1 MKKTKNKLIVL
12 SLVIVLIA
20 VNFLPI
26 GVNLSLAAEEG
37 TKEETKVELEQA
49 VEKYFSVGKTGA
61 ILQQVIKTKL
71 NKDEFVKEN
80 ESLEVL
86 APEIQ
91 GVKPE
96 EVNILL
102 NGKVLDKNIY
112 SYDSNTGKVLVN
124 LNKDIGLENFGNKEE
139 TYKLIYKYNEIEVK
153 EEKITLNS
161 KISLKLENEEEIS
174 NENKIDVDISNISNN
189 VSIDGVITKE
199 IYKGYMYE
207 GALNETTYNEAYKVE
222 VSDLSNVEKIDITN
236 EKEVFTR
243 YDAIG
248 EEQVKREYGVNN
260 SNYYKKIWL
269 SKDEMLKLLG
279 EDGKIILKDE
289 NDVVLTEL
297 TKDSQVDENGNIII
311 EFPNDART
319 KLKIETTR
327 PLSLGTLGINV
338 EKALKG
344 NTGYSKQDLQ
354 SFSYLEETIKAN
366 ENTKL
371 MQMALLDTNLETK
384 LEIAKETLSTME
396 ENKDVEIKAT
406 LVNNKNSN
414 ELFTNPSVRII
425 LPVQVQNVTITEVNL
440 LYEDELTIL
449 NYSAN
454 GREILVNL
462 EGTQTK
468 YNKQAIEG
476 ATIVLKA
483 NITLDK
489 TATNSNEQV
498 IITTSSNEK
507 TVETSRN
514 IAVFSPKEVITVNNI
529 EELGVATTGDE
540 EETAVD
546 VRGKAKDIT
555 INSEI
560 INNNSGKITNVK
572 VLGNMPVDKQVKEEE
587 RTIENNLGV
596 NILEGVTTSNTEAK
610 IYYTKNTSATDD
622 VENST
627 NGWQESPDSLNEM
640 TKYLVVVPEM
650 EKAESLNISYKANIP
665 ENTEYN
671 KQAYEDYGVTY
682 TSETTGVENNAEAT
696 DVQLNTGRGPV
707 LEATVT
713 ATVGTDTLKD
723 GDIVKV
729 GEVIKYKIDV
739 TNTGTE
745 DASNVTVNA
754 SIPEGTVFVQPRDN
768 FEYDYV
774 VTGNEVPG
782 EENPIQPNKKYVPDY
797 YEEVEKASQDFTIEK
812 LAMGETKTLEYEVRV
827 KTDTVEGTSILQT
840 SKINYNEASTNEAA
854 PTLGIEKANLRISIK
869 RSSDGRN
876 MLQPGLGVR
885 YNIVVEN
892 ISDEVQENII
902 IIPNMDKLA
911 QITTGLIIEER
922 TETITRVD
930 EITEEINIGTINPG
944 EVKVLQLGGIIG
956 DLEEREVTISNST
969 TVKDSYNNIYRSNIF
984 TDPVYGNILD
994 LTFKSNKENAYIKTD
1009 DVITF
1014 EANAVNNGISDIIL
1028 AETLINIPT
1037 ELTIT
1042 KVELNGEEQE
1052 INGNYITAS
1061 SPLNAGES
1069 LNIKIETIVN
1079 DMTAIGD
1086 DKEIIATAILQANG
1100 TVYEELEISNI
1111 IEKQGEGTDVDPD
1124 DPNNPD
1130 NPNNPND
1137 PNNPG
1142 GSDET
1147 GYRISGKAWIDA
1159 NKDGELQDD
1168 EQGMAGVRVT
1178 LLDVNTNELV
1188 TNSNGNIKVETTDSE
1203 GGYTLTG
1210 LQEGTYI
1217 VLFEYDTNAYSLTTY
1232 KKAGVADGRN
1242 SDVVSKSIDI
1252 GSGEKIYGV
1261 TDNIEITDGSI
1272 ANIDIGLM
1280 EAATFDLKL
1289 DKYITRVVEQNS
1301 KGTNVYTYDNED
1313 LARVDIDWKTINGA
1327 TLVVEY
1333 TIRISNVGEL
1343 QGYVRNIAD
1352 YIPEGFEFNAELNKD
1367 WYEQSGVL
1375 YNQSLTNS
1383 SIAPGDYTEVT
1394 LTLTKPLSENTVG
1407 TIYSNSAEI
1416 LETYNERETDD
1427 ATPNN
1432 NKDNADLILSI
1443 STGRAVTYIGLT
1455 IAIVAI
1461 LAVGIILIKKK
1472 VLDKN

>member
-1 MKKTKNKLIVL
+1 MRKTTNKLIVL
-12 SLVIVLIA
+12 SLVVVLIA
-20 VNFLPI
+20 INFLPI
-26 GVNLSLAAEEG
+26 GVNLSLAAEEQ
-37 TKEETKVELEQA
+37 EEQTKVELEQN
-49 VEKYFSVGKTGA
+49 VEKYFSNEENKA
-61 ILQQVIKTKL
+61 ILQQAVKVKL
-71 NKDEFVKEN
+71 DKDEFVKEN
-80 ESLEVL
+80 ESLEIL

-102 NGKVLDKNIY
+102 NGELLDKSIY
-112 SYDSNTGKVLVN
+112 SYNSENGIVSIN
-124 LNKDIGLENFGNKEE
+124 INKDSDLENFGNREE
-139 TYKLIYKYNEIEVK
+139 VYKLIYKYSEVEVN
-153 EEKITLNS
+153 EEKISLNS
-161 KISLKLENEEEIS
+161 KISLKLENEEEIT
-174 NENKIDVDISNISNN
+174 NENKIDVDILNTGNN

-199 IYKGYMYE
+199 IHKGYMYE
-207 GALNETTYNEAYKVE
+207 GTSNTTTYNEAYKVE
-222 VSDLSNVEKIDITN
+222 ISDLTNLEKIEVTN
-236 EKEVFTR
+236 EKEAFTR
-243 YDAIG
+243 YDTVN
-248 EEQVKREYGVNN
+248 EETVRREYVVNN
-260 SNYYKKIWL
+260 SNYYKKIWF
-269 SKDEMLKLLG
+269 SKDEMLKILG
-279 EDGKIILKDE
+279 EDGKITLKDE
-289 NDVVLTEL
+289 NDAVLTEL
-297 TKDSQVDENGNIII
+297 SKDSNADENGNIII
-311 EFPNDART
+311 EFPNDIRT
-319 KLKIETTR
+319 KLKIETSK
-327 PLSLGTLGINV
+327 PVSLGTLGISV

-344 NTGYSKQDLQ
+344 NTGYTKDELQ
-354 SFSYLEETIKAN
+354 TLSYLEETIKAN
-366 ENTKL
+366 DSTKDL
-371 MQMALLDTNLETK
+371 QMALLDTKLETK
-384 LEIAKETLSTME
+384 LEIGKETLSTME
-396 ENKDVEIKAT
+396 ENTGVEIKAT
-406 LVNNKNSN
+406 LISNKNSN
-414 ELFTNPSVRII
+414 KLFSNPSIKI
-425 LPVQVQNVTITEVNL
+425 TLPEQVQNITITEANL

-449 NYSAN
+449 NYSSN
-454 GREILVNL
+454 GREIIVNL
-462 EGTQTK
+462 QGEQTK
-468 YNKQAIEG
+468 YKQEAIEG
-476 ATIVLKA
+476 ATVVLKA
-483 NITLDK
+483 NISLDK
-489 TATNSNEQV
+489 TATNSNEKA
-498 IITTSSNEK
+498 IMETSSNGEIVNA
-507 TVETSRN
+507 TRDIT
-514 IAVFSPKEVITVNNI
+514 VFSPKEVITVNNI
-529 EELGVATTGDE
+529 EELGVQTTGDE
-540 EETAVD
+540 GTVAVD
-546 VRGKAKDIT
+546 VRGEAKDIT
-555 INSEI
+555 IKGEV
-560 INNNSGKITNVK
+560 INNNTGKITDVK
-572 VLGNMPVDKQVKEEE
+572 ILGNMPTDKEVTQAE
-587 RTIENNLGV
+587 RTITNNLGV
-596 NILEGVTTSNTEAK
+596 NITEGITTSNENAK
-610 IYYTKNTSATDD
+610 VYYTSNSSATNDL
-622 VENST
+622 ENSS
-627 NGWQESPDSLNEM
+627 NGWQENPSNLNEM

-650 EKAESLNISYKANIP
+650 EKAERLNISYKASIP

-707 LEATVT
+707 LEANIT
-713 ATVGTDTLKD
+713 ATVGTDTLED
-723 GDIVKV
+723 GDTVKV
-729 GEVIKYKIDV
+729 GEVIRYKIDV

-745 DASNVTVNA
+745 EASNVKVTAN
-754 SIPEGTVFVQPRDN
+754 IPEGAISVVPRDN
-768 FEYDYV
+768 FEYDTVAGGGIDRTYYK
-774 VTGNEVPG
+774 
-782 EENPIQPNKKYVPDY
+782 EENISNK
-797 YEEVEKASQDFTIEK
+797 E
-812 LAMGETKTLEYEVRV
+812 LAIDNIAIGKTETLEYEIRV
-827 KTDTVEGTSILQT
+827 KNDVTIGSSIETTATIEYGENVSNTVAFSNIVADG
-840 SKINYNEASTNEAA
+840 
-854 PTLGIEKANLRISIK
+854 NLRVSIK

-876 MLQPGLGVR
+876 KLQPGLGVR
-885 YNIVVEN
+885 YNIIIEN
-892 ISDEVQENII
+892 ISDSVQENVKVNLNTSDLLNI
-902 IIPNMDKLA
+902 A
-911 QITTGLIIEER
+911 
-922 TETITRVD
+922 TIQEFLGED
-930 EITEEINIGTINPG
+930 EIKELELSKELNIEKIDVG
-944 EVKVLQLGGIIG
+944 ETKVLRINATIA
-956 DLEEREVTISNST
+956 DLEEAQTIMQNSVTVT
-969 TVKDSYNNIYRSNIF
+969 DSENNTYRSNIF
-984 TDPVYGNILD
+984 TDPVYGYVLD
-994 LTFKSNKENAYIKTD
+994 LTFTSNKENAYVKTN

-1014 EANAVNNGISDIIL
+1014 EANAVNNGISDIVL

-1111 IEKQGEGTDVDPD
+1111 IEKQGEGTDVNPD

-1137 PNNPG
+1137 PNTPG

-1242 SDVVSKSIDI
+1242 SDVVSKSIDT

-1416 LETYNERETDD
+1416 VETYNERETED
-1427 ATPNN
+1427 ATPND

-1455 IAIVAI
+1455 IAVIAI
-1461 LAVGIILIKKK
+1461 LAVGIILIKKR

>member
-20 VNFLPI
+20 INFLPI

-37 TKEETKVELEQA
+37 TKEETKIELEQA
-49 VEKYFSVGKTGA
+49 VEKYFSAGKTGA

-86 APEIQ
+86 VPEIQ

-174 NENKIDVDISNISNN
+174 NENKIDVDISNVSNN

-222 VSDLSNVEKIDITN
+222 VSDLSNVEKIEITN
-236 EKEVFTR
+236 EKEAFTR
-243 YDAIG
+243 YDAVG

-279 EDGKIILKDE
+279 EDGEIILKDE

-319 KLKIETTR
+319 KLKIETTK

-344 NTGYSKQDLQ
+344 NTGYAKQDLQ

-384 LEIAKETLSTME
+384 LEISKETLSTME

-414 ELFTNPSVRII
+414 ELFTNPSVKII
-425 LPVQVQNVTITEVNL
+425 LPVQVQNITITEVNL

-462 EGTQTK
+462 EGAQTK
-468 YNKQAIEG
+468 YNEQAIEG

-498 IITTSSNEK
+498 IITTSSNGK

-546 VRGKAKDIT
+546 VRGKAQDIT
-555 INSEI
+555 VNAEV
-560 INNNSGKITNVK
+560 INNNTGKISDVK
-572 VLGNMPVDKQVKEEE
+572 VLGNMPVDKETKKEN
-587 RTIENNLGV
+587 RTITNNLGI
-596 NILEGVTTSNTEAK
+596 NITEGITTSKEDAK
-610 IYYTKNTSATDD
+610 IYYTKNSSATNDLQ
-622 VENST
+622 NTS
-627 NGWQESPDSLNEM
+627 NGWQESPESLDGM

-650 EKAESLNISYKANIP
+650 EKAERLNISYKANIP

-671 KQAYEDYGVTY
+671 KQAYEDYSVTY
-682 TSETTGVENNAEAT
+682 KSETTGVENNADAT
-696 DVQLNTGRGPV
+696 KVQLNTGRGPV
-707 LEATVT
+707 IEAKTT

-723 GDIVKV
+723 GDKVKV

-739 TNTGTE
+739 TNSGTE

-827 KTDTVEGTSILQT
+827 KTDTAEGTSILQT

-854 PTLGIEKANLRISIK
+854 PTLGVEKANLRISIK

-969 TVKDSYNNIYRSNIF
+969 TVKDSNNNIYRSNIF

-994 LTFKSNKENAYIKTD
+994 LTFKSNKENAYIK
-1009 DVITF
+1009 
-1014 EANAVNNGISDIIL
+1014 SD
-1028 AETLINIPT
+1028 
-1037 ELTIT
+1037 T
-1042 KVELNGEEQE
+1042 K
-1052 INGNYITAS
+1052 
-1061 SPLNAGES
+1061 
-1069 LNIKIETIVN
+1069 
-1079 DMTAIGD
+1079 
-1086 DKEIIATAILQANG
+1086 
-1100 TVYEELEISNI
+1100 
-1111 IEKQGEGTDVDPD
+1111 
-1124 DPNNPD
+1124 
-1130 NPNNPND
+1130 
-1137 PNNPG
+1137 
-1142 GSDET
+1142 
-1147 GYRISGKAWIDA
+1147 
-1159 NKDGELQDD
+1159 
-1168 EQGMAGVRVT
+1168 
-1178 LLDVNTNELV
+1178 
-1188 TNSNGNIKVETTDSE
+1188 
-1203 GGYTLTG
+1203 
-1210 LQEGTYI
+1210 
-1217 VLFEYDTNAYSLTTY
+1217 
-1232 KKAGVADGRN
+1232 
-1242 SDVVSKSIDI
+1242 
-1252 GSGEKIYGV
+1252 
-1261 TDNIEITDGSI
+1261 
-1272 ANIDIGLM
+1272 
-1280 EAATFDLKL
+1280 
-1289 DKYITRVVEQNS
+1289 
-1301 KGTNVYTYDNED
+1301 
-1313 LARVDIDWKTINGA
+1313 
-1327 TLVVEY
+1327 
-1333 TIRISNVGEL
+1333 
-1343 QGYVRNIAD
+1343 
-1352 YIPEGFEFNAELNKD
+1352 
-1367 WYEQSGVL
+1367 
-1375 YNQSLTNS
+1375 
-1383 SIAPGDYTEVT
+1383 
-1394 LTLTKPLSENTVG
+1394 
-1407 TIYSNSAEI
+1407 
-1416 LETYNERETDD
+1416 
-1427 ATPNN
+1427 
-1432 NKDNADLILSI
+1432 
-1443 STGRAVTYIGLT
+1443 
-1455 IAIVAI
+1455 
-1461 LAVGIILIKKK
+1461 
-1472 VLDKN
+1472 

>member
-26 GVNLSLAAEEG
+26 GVNLSLAAEEE

-49 VEKYFSVGKTGA
+49 VEKYFSVEETGA

-174 NENKIDVDISNISNN
+174 NENKIDVDISNVSNN

-222 VSDLSNVEKIDITN
+222 VSDLSNVEKIEITN
-236 EKEVFTR
+236 EKEAFTR
-243 YDAIG
+243 YDAVG

-260 SNYYKKIWL
+260 SNYYKKIWF

-319 KLKIETTR
+319 KLKIETTK

-498 IITTSSNEK
+498 IITTSSNGK

-546 VRGKAKDIT
+546 VRGKAQDIT
-555 INSEI
+555 VNAQV
-560 INNNSGKITNVK
+560 INNNTGKISDIK
-572 VLGNMPVDKQVKEEE
+572 VLGNMPVDKETKKED
-587 RTIENNLGV
+587 RTITNNLGI
-596 NILEGVTTSNTEAK
+596 NITEGITTSKEDAK
-610 IYYTKNTSATDD
+610 IYYTKNSSATNDLQ
-622 VENST
+622 NTS
-627 NGWQESPDSLNEM
+627 NGWQESPESLDGM

-650 EKAESLNISYKANIP
+650 EKAERLNISYKANIP

-671 KQAYEDYGVTY
+671 KQAYEDYSVTY
-682 TSETTGVENNAEAT
+682 KSETTGVENNADAT
-696 DVQLNTGRGPV
+696 KVQLNTGRGPV
-707 LEATVT
+707 IEAKTT
-713 ATVGTDTLKD
+713 ATVGTDTLEE
-723 GDIVKV
+723 GDKVKV

-739 TNTGTE
+739 TNSGTE

-754 SIPEGTVFVQPRDN
+754 NIPEGTVFVQPMEN
-768 FEYDYV
+768 FVYEQ
-774 VTGNEVPG
+774 G
-782 EENPIQPNKKYVPDY
+782 Y
-797 YEEVEKASQDFTIEK
+797 YEEIEKASQDFTIEK
-812 LAMGETKTLEYEVRV
+812 LAIGETKSLEYEVRV
-827 KTDTVEGTSILQT
+827 KEETAEGTEISQNAT
-840 SKINYNEASTNEAA
+840 INYGDAVTNVESPKVAVENA
-854 PTLGIEKANLRISIK
+854 TLRVSIK
-869 RSSDGRN
+869 RATDLQSD
-876 MLQPGLGVR
+876 LVPGLGVR
-885 YNIVVEN
+885 YQIIIEN
-892 ISDEVQENII
+892 ISDVAQDNII
-902 IIPNMDKLA
+902 VIPEISELIDTSDFVYLINLSEDEVFSQLDFDKN
-911 QITTGLIIEER
+911 G
-922 TETITRVD
+922 
-930 EITEEINIGTINPG
+930 INIGTIEAG
-944 EVKVLQLGGIIG
+944 KKKCVQIGGMIKE
-956 DLEEREVTISNST
+956 LEERETLIGNSAI
-969 TVKDSYNNIYRSNIF
+969 VKDSNNTEYRTNVYEDIL
-984 TDPVYGNILD
+984 YGND
-994 LTFKSNKENAYIKTD
+994 VDFEFKSDKENAYLKTGD
-1009 DVITF
+1009 IITF
-1014 EANAVNNGISDIIL
+1014 EAKAVNNGLSDINY
-1028 AETLINIPT
+1028 AEFLIDIPT

-1042 KVELNGEEQE
+1042 KVELNGEEKE
-1052 INGNYITAS
+1052 ITGHHITAGGVIK
-1061 SPLNAGES
+1061 PLNE
-1069 LNIKIETIVN
+1069 LNVKIEAVVN
-1079 DMTAIGD
+1079 DMTAIGE
-1086 DKEIIATAILQANG
+1086 DKEIVAKATFNVNG
-1100 TVYEELEISNI
+1100 EKYGEFEISNI
-1111 IEKQGEGTDVDPD
+1111 IEKQNTGTVIDPDDPDNPVNPDNPD
-1124 DPNNPD
+1124 DPNNP
-1130 NPNNPND
+1130 
-1137 PNNPG
+1137 G
-1142 GSDET
+1142 TSEEA
-1147 GYRISGKAWIDA
+1147 GYRISGRAWVDA

-1168 EQGMAGVRVT
+1168 EQGMPGIRVT
-1178 LLDVNTNELV
+1178 LLNVDTNQLV
-1188 TNSNGNIKVETTDSE
+1188 TNSNGSIKVVTTGSD
-1203 GGYTLTG
+1203 GRYTLTG

-1232 KKAGVADGRN
+1232 KKAGVSDGRN
-1242 SDVVSKSIDI
+1242 SDVVSKTIDI

-1261 TDNIEITDGSI
+1261 TDNITISDGSI

-1280 EAATFDLKL
+1280 VAAKFDLRL

-1367 WYEQSGVL
+1367 WYEQGGVL

-1427 ATPNN
+1427 VTPNN

-1455 IAIVAI
+1455 IAVVAI

>member
-20 VNFLPI
+20 INFLPI

-49 VEKYFSVGKTGA
+49 VEKYFSVEETGA

-86 APEIQ
+86 VPEIQ

-112 SYDSNTGKVLVN
+112 SYDSNAGKVLVN

-260 SNYYKKIWL
+260 SNYYKKIWF

-319 KLKIETTR
+319 KLKIETTK

-406 LVNNKNSN
+406 LISNKNSN
-414 ELFTNPSVRII
+414 KLFSNPSIKI
-425 LPVQVQNVTITEVNL
+425 TLPEQVQNITITEANL

-449 NYSAN
+449 NYSSN
-454 GREILVNL
+454 GREIIVNL
-462 EGTQTK
+462 QGEQTK
-468 YNKQAIEG
+468 YKQEAIEG
-476 ATIVLKA
+476 ATVVLKA
-483 NITLDK
+483 NISLDK
-489 TATNSNEQV
+489 TATNSNEKA
-498 IITTSSNEK
+498 IMETSSNGEIVNA
-507 TVETSRN
+507 TRDIT
-514 IAVFSPKEVITVNNI
+514 VFSPKEVITVNNI
-529 EELGVATTGDE
+529 EELGVQTTGDE
-540 EETAVD
+540 GTVAVD
-546 VRGKAKDIT
+546 VRGEAKDIT
-555 INSEI
+555 IKGEV
-560 INNNSGKITNVK
+560 INNNTGKITDVK
-572 VLGNMPVDKQVKEEE
+572 ILGNMPTDKEVTQAE
-587 RTIENNLGV
+587 RTITNNLGV
-596 NILEGVTTSNTEAK
+596 NITEGITTSNENAK
-610 IYYTKNTSATDD
+610 VYYTSNSSATNDL
-622 VENST
+622 VNSS
-627 NGWQESPDSLNEM
+627 NGWQENPSNLNEM

-650 EKAESLNISYKANIP
+650 EKAERLNISYKAQIP

-682 TSETTGVENNAEAT
+682 TSETTGVENNADAT
-696 DVQLNTGRGPV
+696 KVQLNTGRGPV
-707 LEATVT
+707 IEAKTT
-713 ATVGTDTLKD
+713 ATVGTDTLEE
-723 GDIVKV
+723 GDTVKV
-729 GEVIKYKIDV
+729 GEVIRYKIDI

-840 SKINYNEASTNEAA
+840 SKINYDEASTNEAA
-854 PTLGIEKANLRISIK
+854 PTLGVEKANLRISIK

-1124 DPNNPD
+1124 DPNNP
-1130 NPNNPND
+1130 
-1137 PNNPG
+1137 G

-1327 TLVVEY
+1327 TLVIEY

-1352 YIPEGFEFNAELNKD
+1352 YIPEGFEFNTELNKD
-1367 WYEQSGVL
+1367 WYEQGGVL

-1383 SIAPGDYTEVT
+1383 SIAPGDYSEVT
-1394 LTLTKPLSENTVG
+1394 LTLTKPLTENTVG

>member
-1 MKKTKNKLIVL
+1 MRKTTNKLIVL
-12 SLVIVLIA
+12 SLVVVLIA
-20 VNFLPI
+20 INFLPI
-26 GVNLSLAAEEG
+26 GVNLSLAAEEQ
-37 TKEETKVELEQA
+37 EEQTKVELEQN
-49 VEKYFSVGKTGA
+49 VEKYFSNEENKA
-61 ILQQVIKTKL
+61 ILQQTVKVKL
-71 NKDEFVKEN
+71 DKDEFVKEN
-80 ESLEVL
+80 ESLEIL

-102 NGKVLDKNIY
+102 NGDLLDKSIY
-112 SYDSNTGKVLVN
+112 SYNSENGIVSIN
-124 LNKDIGLENFGNKEE
+124 INKDSGLENFGNREE
-139 TYKLIYKYNEIEVK
+139 VYKLIYKYSEVEVN
-153 EEKITLNS
+153 EEKISLNS
-161 KISLKLENEEEIS
+161 KISLKLENEEEIT
-174 NENKIDVDISNISNN
+174 NENKIDADILNTGNN

-207 GALNETTYNEAYKVE
+207 GTSNTTTYNEAYKVE
-222 VSDLSNVEKIDITN
+222 ISDLTNLEKIEVTN
-236 EKEVFTR
+236 EKEAFTR
-243 YDAIG
+243 YDTVN
-248 EEQVKREYGVNN
+248 EETARREYGVNN
-260 SNYYKKIWL
+260 SNYYKKIWF
-269 SKDEMLKLLG
+269 SKDEMLKILG
-279 EDGKIILKDE
+279 EKGKITLKDE
-289 NDVVLTEL
+289 NDAILTEL
-297 TKDSQVDENGNIII
+297 SKDSNADENGNIII
-311 EFPNDART
+311 EFPNDIRT
-319 KLKIETTR
+319 KLKIETSK
-327 PLSLGTLGINV
+327 PVSLGTLGISV

-344 NTGYSKQDLQ
+344 NTGYTKDELQ
-354 SFSYLEETIKAN
+354 TLSYLEETIKAN
-366 ENTKL
+366 DSTKDL
-371 MQMALLDTNLETK
+371 QMALLDTKLETK
-384 LEIAKETLSTME
+384 LEIGKETLSTME
-396 ENKDVEIKAT
+396 ENTDVELKAT
-406 LVNNKNSN
+406 LISNKNSN
-414 ELFTNPSVRII
+414 KLFSNPSIKI
-425 LPVQVQNVTITEVNL
+425 TLPEQVQNITITEANL

-449 NYSAN
+449 NYSSN
-454 GREILVNL
+454 GREIIVNL
-462 EGTQTK
+462 QGEQTK
-468 YNKQAIEG
+468 YKQEAIEG
-476 ATIVLKA
+476 ATVVLKA
-483 NITLDK
+483 NISLDK
-489 TATNSNEQV
+489 TATNSNEKA
-498 IITTSSNEK
+498 IMETSSNGEIVNA
-507 TVETSRN
+507 TRDIT
-514 IAVFSPKEVITVNNI
+514 VFSPKEVITVNNI
-529 EELGVATTGDE
+529 EELGVQTTGDE
-540 EETAVD
+540 GTVAVD
-546 VRGKAKDIT
+546 VRGEAKDIT
-555 INSEI
+555 IKGEV
-560 INNNSGKITNVK
+560 INNNTGKITDVK
-572 VLGNMPVDKQVKEEE
+572 ILGNMPTDKEVTQAE
-587 RTIENNLGV
+587 RTITNNLGV
-596 NILEGVTTSNTEAK
+596 NITEGITTSNENAK
-610 IYYTKNTSATDD
+610 VYYTSNSSATNDL
-622 VENST
+622 ENSS
-627 NGWQESPDSLNEM
+627 NGWQENPSNLNEM

-650 EKAESLNISYKANIP
+650 EKAERLNISYKAQIP

-707 LEATVT
+707 IEANIS
-713 ATVGTDTLKD
+713 ATVGTDTLEN
-723 GDIVKV
+723 GDTVKV
-729 GEVIKYKIDV
+729 GEVIRYKINV

-745 DASNVTVNA
+745 DASNVKLTAN
-754 SIPEGTVFVQPRDN
+754 IPEGSVSVVPRDN
-768 FEYDYV
+768 FEYDTVAGGGTDRSYYK
-774 VTGNEVPG
+774 
-782 EENPIQPNKKYVPDY
+782 EENIS
-797 YEEVEKASQDFTIEK
+797 EKELNIDNIAIGKTE
-812 LAMGETKTLEYEVRV
+812 TLEYEIRV
-827 KTDTVEGTSILQT
+827 KNDAAIGSSIETTATVEYGENVSNTVAFS
-840 SKINYNEASTNEAA
+840 NMVAD
-854 PTLGIEKANLRISIK
+854 GNLRVSIK

-876 MLQPGLGVR
+876 KLQPGLGVR
-885 YNIVVEN
+885 YNIIIEN
-892 ISDEVQENII
+892 ISDSVQENVKVNLNTSDLLNI
-902 IIPNMDKLA
+902 A
-911 QITTGLIIEER
+911 
-922 TETITRVD
+922 TIQ
-930 EITEEINIGTINPG
+930 EFFGEEEIKELELAKELNIDKIDVG
-944 EVKVLQLGGIIG
+944 ETKVLRINATIA
-956 DLEEREVTISNST
+956 DLEEAQTIMQNSVTVI
-969 TVKDSYNNIYRSNIF
+969 DSENNTYRSNIF
-984 TDPVYGNILD
+984 TDPVYGYVLD
-994 LTFKSNKENAYIKTD
+994 LTFTSNKENAYVKTN

-1014 EANAVNNGISDIIL
+1014 EANAVNNGISDIVL

-1052 INGNYITAS
+1052 INGNYIAAS

-1069 LNIKIETIVN
+1069 INIKIEAIVN

-1086 DKEIIATAILQANG
+1086 DKEIIATAILQSNG

-1111 IEKQGEGTDVDPD
+1111 IEKQGSGTVVDPDDPD
-1124 DPNNPD
+1124 DPNNP
-1130 NPNNPND
+1130 NNPDD

-1142 GSDET
+1142 GSEET

-1178 LLDVNTNELV
+1178 LLDVNTNKLV
-1188 TNSNGNIKVETTDSE
+1188 TNTNGNIKVETTDSE
-1203 GGYTLTG
+1203 GKYTLTG
-1210 LQEGTYI
+1210 VQEGTYI

-1280 EAATFDLKL
+1280 EAATFDLRL

-1352 YIPEGFEFNAELNKD
+1352 YIPEGFEFNTELNKD
-1367 WYEQSGVL
+1367 WYEQGGVL

-1416 LETYNERETDD
+1416 VETYNERETED
-1427 ATPNN
+1427 ATPND

-1455 IAIVAI
+1455 IAVIAI

>member
-49 VEKYFSVGKTGA
+49 VEKYFSAGKTGA

-174 NENKIDVDISNISNN
+174 NENKIDVDISNVSNN

-222 VSDLSNVEKIDITN
+222 VSDLSNVEKIEITN
-236 EKEVFTR
+236 EKEAFTR
-243 YDAIG
+243 YDAVG

-260 SNYYKKIWL
+260 SNYYKKIWF

-319 KLKIETTR
+319 KLKIETTKL
-327 PLSLGTLGINV
+327 LSLGTLGINV

-498 IITTSSNEK
+498 IITTSSNGK

-546 VRGKAKDIT
+546 VRGKAQDIT
-555 INSEI
+555 VNAQV
-560 INNNSGKITNVK
+560 INNNTGKISDIK
-572 VLGNMPVDKQVKEEE
+572 VLGNMPVDKETKKED
-587 RTIENNLGV
+587 RTITNNLGI
-596 NILEGVTTSNTEAK
+596 NITEGITTSKEDAK
-610 IYYTKNTSATDD
+610 IYYTKNSSATNDLQ
-622 VENST
+622 NTS
-627 NGWQESPDSLNEM
+627 NGWQESPESLEGM

-650 EKAESLNISYKANIP
+650 EKAERLNISYKANIP

-671 KQAYEDYGVTY
+671 KQAYEDYSVTY
-682 TSETTGVENNAEAT
+682 KSETTGVENNADAT
-696 DVQLNTGRGPV
+696 KVQLNTGRGPV
-707 LEATVT
+707 IEAKTT

-723 GDIVKV
+723 GDKVKV

-739 TNTGTE
+739 TNSGTE

-854 PTLGIEKANLRISIK
+854 PTLGVEKANLRISIK

-1052 INGNYITAS
+1052 VNGNYITAS

-1188 TNSNGNIKVETTDSE
+1188 TNSNGNIKVVTTGSD
-1203 GGYTLTG
+1203 GRYTLTG

-1232 KKAGVADGRN
+1232 KKAGVSDGRN

-1261 TDNIEITDGSI
+1261 TDNITISDGSI

-1280 EAATFDLKL
+1280 VAAKFDLRL

-1327 TLVVEY
+1327 TLVIEY

-1367 WYEQSGVL
+1367 WYEQGGVL

-1427 ATPNN
+1427 VTPNN

-1455 IAIVAI
+1455 IAVVAI
-1461 LAVGIILIKKK
+1461 LAIGIILIKKK

>member
-1 MKKTKNKLIVL
+1 MRKTTNKLIVL
-12 SLVIVLIA
+12 SLVVVLIA
-20 VNFLPI
+20 INFLPI
-26 GVNLSLAAEEG
+26 GVNLSLAAEEQ
-37 TKEETKVELEQA
+37 EEQTKVELEQN
-49 VEKYFSVGKTGA
+49 VEKYFSNEENKA
-61 ILQQVIKTKL
+61 ILQQAVKVKL
-71 NKDEFVKEN
+71 DKDEFVKEN
-80 ESLEVL
+80 ESLEIL

-102 NGKVLDKNIY
+102 NGELLDKSIY
-112 SYDSNTGKVLVN
+112 SYNSENGIVSIN
-124 LNKDIGLENFGNKEE
+124 INKDSDLENFGNREE
-139 TYKLIYKYNEIEVK
+139 VYKLIYKYSEVEVN
-153 EEKITLNS
+153 EEKISLNS
-161 KISLKLENEEEIS
+161 KISLKLENEEEIT
-174 NENKIDVDISNISNN
+174 NENKIDVDILNTGNN

-199 IYKGYMYE
+199 IHKGYMYE
-207 GALNETTYNEAYKVE
+207 GTSNTTTYNEAYKVE
-222 VSDLSNVEKIDITN
+222 ISDLTNLEKIEVTN
-236 EKEVFTR
+236 EKEAFTR
-243 YDAIG
+243 YDTVN
-248 EEQVKREYGVNN
+248 EETVRREYVVNN
-260 SNYYKKIWL
+260 SNYYKKIWF
-269 SKDEMLKLLG
+269 SKDEMLKILG
-279 EDGKIILKDE
+279 EDGKITLKDE
-289 NDVVLTEL
+289 NDAVLTEL
-297 TKDSQVDENGNIII
+297 SKDSNADENGNIII
-311 EFPNDART
+311 EFPNDIRT
-319 KLKIETTR
+319 KLKIETSK
-327 PLSLGTLGINV
+327 PVSLGTLGISV

-344 NTGYSKQDLQ
+344 NTGYTKDELQ
-354 SFSYLEETIKAN
+354 TLSYLEETIKAN
-366 ENTKL
+366 DSTKDL
-371 MQMALLDTNLETK
+371 QMALLDTKLETK
-384 LEIAKETLSTME
+384 LEIGKETLSTME
-396 ENKDVEIKAT
+396 ENTGVEIKAT
-406 LVNNKNSN
+406 LISNKNSN
-414 ELFTNPSVRII
+414 KLFSNPSIKI
-425 LPVQVQNVTITEVNL
+425 TLPEQVQNITITEANL

-449 NYSAN
+449 NYSSN
-454 GREILVNL
+454 GREIIVNL
-462 EGTQTK
+462 QGEQTK
-468 YNKQAIEG
+468 YKQEAIEG
-476 ATIVLKA
+476 ATVVLKA
-483 NITLDK
+483 NISLDK
-489 TATNSNEQV
+489 TATNSNEKA
-498 IITTSSNEK
+498 IMETSSNGEIVNA
-507 TVETSRN
+507 TRDIT
-514 IAVFSPKEVITVNNI
+514 VFSPKEVITVNNI
-529 EELGVATTGDE
+529 EELGVQTTGDE
-540 EETAVD
+540 GTVAVD
-546 VRGKAKDIT
+546 VRGEAKDIT
-555 INSEI
+555 IKGEV
-560 INNNSGKITNVK
+560 INNNTGKITDVK
-572 VLGNMPVDKQVKEEE
+572 ILGNMPTDKEVTQAE
-587 RTIENNLGV
+587 RTITNNLGV
-596 NILEGVTTSNTEAK
+596 NITEGITTSNENAK
-610 IYYTKNTSATDD
+610 VYYTSNSSATNDL
-622 VENST
+622 ENSS
-627 NGWQESPDSLNEM
+627 NGWQENPSNLNEM

-650 EKAESLNISYKANIP
+650 EKAERLNISYKASIP

-707 LEATVT
+707 LEANIT
-713 ATVGTDTLKD
+713 ATVGTDTLED
-723 GDIVKV
+723 GDTVKV
-729 GEVIKYKIDV
+729 GEVIRYKIDV

-745 DASNVTVNA
+745 EASNVKVTAN
-754 SIPEGTVFVQPRDN
+754 IPEGAISVVPRDN
-768 FEYDYV
+768 FEYDTVAGGGIDRTYYK
-774 VTGNEVPG
+774 
-782 EENPIQPNKKYVPDY
+782 EENISNK
-797 YEEVEKASQDFTIEK
+797 E
-812 LAMGETKTLEYEVRV
+812 LAIDNIAIGKTETLEYEIRV
-827 KTDTVEGTSILQT
+827 KNDVTIGSSIETTATIEYGENVSNTVAFSNIVADG
-840 SKINYNEASTNEAA
+840 
-854 PTLGIEKANLRISIK
+854 NLRVSIK

-876 MLQPGLGVR
+876 KLQPGLGVR
-885 YNIVVEN
+885 YNIIIEN
-892 ISDEVQENII
+892 ISDSVQENVKVNLNTSDLLNI
-902 IIPNMDKLA
+902 A
-911 QITTGLIIEER
+911 
-922 TETITRVD
+922 TIQEFLGED
-930 EITEEINIGTINPG
+930 EIKELELSKELNIEKIDVG
-944 EVKVLQLGGIIG
+944 ETKVLRINATIA
-956 DLEEREVTISNST
+956 DLEEAQTIMQNSVTVT
-969 TVKDSYNNIYRSNIF
+969 DSENNTYRSNIF
-984 TDPVYGNILD
+984 TDPVYGYVLD
-994 LTFKSNKENAYIKTD
+994 LTFTSNKENAYVKTN

-1014 EANAVNNGISDIIL
+1014 EANAVNNGISDIVL

-1111 IEKQGEGTDVDPD
+1111 IEKQGEGTDVNPD

-1137 PNNPG
+1137 PNTPG

-1242 SDVVSKSIDI
+1242 SDVVSKSIDT

-1416 LETYNERETDD
+1416 VETYNERETED
-1427 ATPNN
+1427 ATPND

-1455 IAIVAI
+1455 IAVIAI

>member
-1 MKKTKNKLIVL
+1 MRKTTNKLIVL
-12 SLVIVLIA
+12 SLVVVLIA
-20 VNFLPI
+20 INFLPI
-26 GVNLSLAAEEG
+26 GVNLSLAAEEQ
-37 TKEETKVELEQA
+37 EEQTKVELEQN
-49 VEKYFSVGKTGA
+49 VEKYFSNEENKA
-61 ILQQVIKTKL
+61 ILQQAVKVKL
-71 NKDEFVKEN
+71 DKDEFVKEN
-80 ESLEVL
+80 ESLEIL

-102 NGKVLDKNIY
+102 NGELLDKSIY
-112 SYDSNTGKVLVN
+112 SYNSENGIVSIN
-124 LNKDIGLENFGNKEE
+124 INKDSGLENFGNREE
-139 TYKLIYKYNEIEVK
+139 VYKLIYKYSEVEVN
-153 EEKITLNS
+153 EEKISLNS
-161 KISLKLENEEEIS
+161 KISLKLENEEEIT
-174 NENKIDVDISNISNN
+174 NENKIDVDILNTGNN

-207 GALNETTYNEAYKVE
+207 GTSNTTTYNEAYKVE
-222 VSDLSNVEKIDITN
+222 ISDLTNLEKIEVTN
-236 EKEVFTR
+236 EKEAFTR
-243 YDAIG
+243 YDTVN
-248 EEQVKREYGVNN
+248 EETVRREYVVNN
-260 SNYYKKIWL
+260 SNYYKKIWF
-269 SKDEMLKLLG
+269 SKDEMLKILG
-279 EDGKIILKDE
+279 EDGKITLKDE
-289 NDVVLTEL
+289 NDAVLTEL
-297 TKDSQVDENGNIII
+297 SKDSNADENGNIII
-311 EFPNDART
+311 EFPNDIRT
-319 KLKIETTR
+319 KLKIETSK
-327 PLSLGTLGINV
+327 PVSLGTLGISV

-344 NTGYSKQDLQ
+344 NTGYTKDELQ
-354 SFSYLEETIKAN
+354 TLSYLEETIKAN
-366 ENTKL
+366 DSTKDL
-371 MQMALLDTNLETK
+371 QMALLDTKLETK
-384 LEIAKETLSTME
+384 LEIGKETLSTME
-396 ENKDVEIKAT
+396 ENTGVEIKAT
-406 LVNNKNSN
+406 LISNKNSN
-414 ELFTNPSVRII
+414 KLFSNPSIKI
-425 LPVQVQNVTITEVNL
+425 TLPEQVQNITITEANL

-449 NYSAN
+449 NYSSN
-454 GREILVNL
+454 GREIIVNL
-462 EGTQTK
+462 QGEQTK
-468 YNKQAIEG
+468 YKQEAIEG
-476 ATIVLKA
+476 ATVVLKA
-483 NITLDK
+483 NISLDK
-489 TATNSNEQV
+489 TATNSNEKA
-498 IITTSSNEK
+498 IMETSSNGEIVNA
-507 TVETSRN
+507 TRDIT
-514 IAVFSPKEVITVNNI
+514 VFSPKEVITVNNI
-529 EELGVATTGDE
+529 EELGVQTTGDE
-540 EETAVD
+540 GTVAVD
-546 VRGKAKDIT
+546 VRGEAKDIT
-555 INSEI
+555 IKGEV
-560 INNNSGKITNVK
+560 INNNTGKITDVK
-572 VLGNMPVDKQVKEEE
+572 ILGNMPTDKEVTQAE
-587 RTIENNLGV
+587 RTITNNLGV
-596 NILEGVTTSNTEAK
+596 NITEGITTSNENAK
-610 IYYTKNTSATDD
+610 VYYTSNSSATNDL
-622 VENST
+622 ENSS
-627 NGWQESPDSLNEM
+627 NGWQENPSNLNEM

-650 EKAESLNISYKANIP
+650 EKAERLNISYKASIP

-707 LEATVT
+707 LEANIT
-713 ATVGTDTLKD
+713 ATVGTDTLED
-723 GDIVKV
+723 GDTVKV
-729 GEVIKYKIDV
+729 GEVIRYKIDV

-745 DASNVTVNA
+745 EASNVKVTAN
-754 SIPEGTVFVQPRDN
+754 IPEGAISVVPRDN
-768 FEYDYV
+768 FEYDTVAGGGIDRTYYK
-774 VTGNEVPG
+774 
-782 EENPIQPNKKYVPDY
+782 EENISNK
-797 YEEVEKASQDFTIEK
+797 E
-812 LAMGETKTLEYEVRV
+812 LAIDNIAIGKTETLEYEIRV
-827 KTDTVEGTSILQT
+827 KNDVTIGSSIETTATIEYGENVSNTVAFSNIVADG
-840 SKINYNEASTNEAA
+840 
-854 PTLGIEKANLRISIK
+854 NLRVSIK

-876 MLQPGLGVR
+876 KLQPGLGVR
-885 YNIVVEN
+885 YNIIIEN
-892 ISDEVQENII
+892 ISDSVQENVKVNLNTSDLLNI
-902 IIPNMDKLA
+902 A
-911 QITTGLIIEER
+911 
-922 TETITRVD
+922 TIQEFLGED
-930 EITEEINIGTINPG
+930 EIKELELAKELNIDKIDVG
-944 EVKVLQLGGIIG
+944 ETKVLRINATIA
-956 DLEEREVTISNST
+956 DLEEAQTIMQNSVTVT
-969 TVKDSYNNIYRSNIF
+969 DSENNTYRSNIF
-984 TDPVYGNILD
+984 TDPVYGYVLD
-994 LTFKSNKENAYIKTD
+994 LTFTSNKENAYVKTN

-1014 EANAVNNGISDIIL
+1014 EANAVNNGISDIVL

-1052 INGNYITAS
+1052 INGNYIAAS

-1069 LNIKIETIVN
+1069 INIKIEAIVN

-1086 DKEIIATAILQANG
+1086 DKEIIATAILQSNG

-1111 IEKQGEGTDVDPD
+1111 IEKQGSGTVVDPDDPD
-1124 DPNNPD
+1124 DPNNP
-1130 NPNNPND
+1130 NNPDD

-1142 GSDET
+1142 GSEET

-1416 LETYNERETDD
+1416 VETYNERETED
-1427 ATPNN
+1427 ATPND

-1455 IAIVAI
+1455 IAVIAI

>member
-1 MKKTKNKLIVL
+1 MRKTTNKLIVL
-12 SLVIVLIA
+12 SLVVVLIA
-20 VNFLPI
+20 INFLPI
-26 GVNLSLAAEEG
+26 GVNLSLAAEEQ
-37 TKEETKVELEQA
+37 EEQTKVELEQN
-49 VEKYFSVGKTGA
+49 VEKYFSNEENKA
-61 ILQQVIKTKL
+61 ILQQAVKVKL
-71 NKDEFVKEN
+71 DKDEFVKEN
-80 ESLEVL
+80 ESLEIL

-102 NGKVLDKNIY
+102 NGELLDKSIY
-112 SYDSNTGKVLVN
+112 SYNSENGIVSIN
-124 LNKDIGLENFGNKEE
+124 INKDSGLENFGNREE
-139 TYKLIYKYNEIEVK
+139 VYKLIYKYSEVEVN
-153 EEKITLNS
+153 EEKISLNS
-161 KISLKLENEEEIS
+161 KISLKLENEEEIT
-174 NENKIDVDISNISNN
+174 NENKIDVDILNTGNN

-207 GALNETTYNEAYKVE
+207 GTSNTTTYNEAYKVE
-222 VSDLSNVEKIDITN
+222 ISNLTNLEKIEVTN
-236 EKEVFTR
+236 EKEAFTR
-243 YDAIG
+243 YDTVN
-248 EEQVKREYGVNN
+248 EETVRREYVVNN
-260 SNYYKKIWL
+260 SNYYKKIWF
-269 SKDEMLKLLG
+269 SKDEMLKILG
-279 EDGKIILKDE
+279 EDGKITLKDE
-289 NDVVLTEL
+289 NDAVLTEL
-297 TKDSQVDENGNIII
+297 SKDSNADENGNIII
-311 EFPNDART
+311 EFPNDIRT
-319 KLKIETTR
+319 KLKIETSK
-327 PLSLGTLGINV
+327 PVSLGTLGISV

-344 NTGYSKQDLQ
+344 NTGYTKDELQ
-354 SFSYLEETIKAN
+354 TLSYLEETIKAN
-366 ENTKL
+366 DSTKDL
-371 MQMALLDTNLETK
+371 QMALLDTKLETK
-384 LEIAKETLSTME
+384 LEIGKETLSTME
-396 ENKDVEIKAT
+396 ENTGVEIKAT
-406 LVNNKNSN
+406 LISNKNSN
-414 ELFTNPSVRII
+414 KLFSNPSIKI
-425 LPVQVQNVTITEVNL
+425 TLPEQVQNITITEANL

-449 NYSAN
+449 NYSSN
-454 GREILVNL
+454 GREIIVNL
-462 EGTQTK
+462 QGEQTK
-468 YNKQAIEG
+468 YKQEAIEG
-476 ATIVLKA
+476 ATVVLKA
-483 NITLDK
+483 NISLDK
-489 TATNSNEQV
+489 TATNSNEKA
-498 IITTSSNEK
+498 IMETSSNGEIVNA
-507 TVETSRN
+507 TRDIT
-514 IAVFSPKEVITVNNI
+514 VFSPKEVITVNNI
-529 EELGVATTGDE
+529 EELGVQTTGDE
-540 EETAVD
+540 GTVAVD
-546 VRGKAKDIT
+546 VRGEAKDIT
-555 INSEI
+555 IKGEV
-560 INNNSGKITNVK
+560 INNNTGKITDVK
-572 VLGNMPVDKQVKEEE
+572 ILGNMPTDKEVTQAE
-587 RTIENNLGV
+587 RTITNNLGV
-596 NILEGVTTSNTEAK
+596 NITEGITTSNENAK
-610 IYYTKNTSATDD
+610 VYYTSNSSATNDL
-622 VENST
+622 ENSS
-627 NGWQESPDSLNEM
+627 NGWQENPSNLNEM

-650 EKAESLNISYKANIP
+650 EKAERLNISYKASIP

-707 LEATVT
+707 LEANIT
-713 ATVGTDTLKD
+713 ATVGTDTLED
-723 GDIVKV
+723 GDTVKV
-729 GEVIKYKIDV
+729 GEVIRYKIDV

-745 DASNVTVNA
+745 EASNVKVTAN
-754 SIPEGTVFVQPRDN
+754 IPEGAISVVPRDN
-768 FEYDYV
+768 FEYDTVAGGGIDRTYYK
-774 VTGNEVPG
+774 
-782 EENPIQPNKKYVPDY
+782 EENISNK
-797 YEEVEKASQDFTIEK
+797 E
-812 LAMGETKTLEYEVRV
+812 LAIDNIAIGKTETLEYEIRV
-827 KTDTVEGTSILQT
+827 KNDVTIGSSIETTATIEYGENVSNTVAFSNIVADG
-840 SKINYNEASTNEAA
+840 
-854 PTLGIEKANLRISIK
+854 NLRVSIK

-876 MLQPGLGVR
+876 KLQPGLGVR
-885 YNIVVEN
+885 YNIIIEN
-892 ISDEVQENII
+892 ISDSVQENVKVNLNTSDLLNI
-902 IIPNMDKLA
+902 A
-911 QITTGLIIEER
+911 
-922 TETITRVD
+922 TIQEFLGED
-930 EITEEINIGTINPG
+930 EIKELELSKELNIEKIDVG
-944 EVKVLQLGGIIG
+944 ETKVLRINATIA
-956 DLEEREVTISNST
+956 DLEEAQTIMQNSVTVT
-969 TVKDSYNNIYRSNIF
+969 DSENNTYRSNIF
-984 TDPVYGNILD
+984 TDPVYGYVLD
-994 LTFKSNKENAYIKTD
+994 LTFTSNKENAYVKTN

-1014 EANAVNNGISDIIL
+1014 EANAVNNGISDIVL

-1111 IEKQGEGTDVDPD
+1111 IEKQGEGTDVNPD

-1137 PNNPG
+1137 PNTPG

-1242 SDVVSKSIDI
+1242 SDVVSKSIDT

-1416 LETYNERETDD
+1416 VETYNERETED
-1427 ATPNN
+1427 ATPND

-1455 IAIVAI
+1455 IAVIAI

>member
-1 MKKTKNKLIVL
+1 MRKTTNKLIVL
-12 SLVIVLIA
+12 SLVVVLIA
-20 VNFLPI
+20 INFLPI
-26 GVNLSLAAEEG
+26 GVNLSLAAEEQ
-37 TKEETKVELEQA
+37 EEQTKVELEQN
-49 VEKYFSVGKTGA
+49 VEKYFSNEENKA
-61 ILQQVIKTKL
+61 ILQQTVKVKL
-71 NKDEFVKEN
+71 DKDEFVKEN
-80 ESLEVL
+80 ESLEIL

-102 NGKVLDKNIY
+102 NGDLLDKSIY
-112 SYDSNTGKVLVN
+112 SYNSENGIVSIN
-124 LNKDIGLENFGNKEE
+124 INKDSGLENFGNREE
-139 TYKLIYKYNEIEVK
+139 VYKLIYKYSEVEVN
-153 EEKITLNS
+153 EEKISLNS
-161 KISLKLENEEEIS
+161 KISLKLENEEEIT
-174 NENKIDVDISNISNN
+174 NENKIDADILNTGNN

-207 GALNETTYNEAYKVE
+207 GTLNETTYNEAYKVE
-222 VSDLSNVEKIDITN
+222 ISDLTNLEKIEVTN
-236 EKEVFTR
+236 EKEAFTR
-243 YDAIG
+243 YDTVN
-248 EEQVKREYGVNN
+248 EETVRREYGVNN
-260 SNYYKKIWL
+260 SNYYKKIWF

-311 EFPNDART
+311 EFPNDIRT
-319 KLKIETTR
+319 KLKIETSK
-327 PLSLGTLGINV
+327 PVSLGTLGISV

-344 NTGYSKQDLQ
+344 NTGYTKDELQ
-354 SFSYLEETIKAN
+354 TLSYLEETIKAN
-366 ENTKL
+366 DSTKDL
-371 MQMALLDTNLETK
+371 QMALLDTKLETK
-384 LEIAKETLSTME
+384 LEIGKETLSTME
-396 ENKDVEIKAT
+396 ENTDVEIKAT
-406 LVNNKNSN
+406 LISNKNSN
-414 ELFTNPSVRII
+414 KLFSNPSIKI
-425 LPVQVQNVTITEVNL
+425 TLPEQVQNITITEANL

-449 NYSAN
+449 NYSSN
-454 GREILVNL
+454 GREIIVNL
-462 EGTQTK
+462 QGEQTK
-468 YNKQAIEG
+468 YKQEAIEG
-476 ATIVLKA
+476 ATVVLKA
-483 NITLDK
+483 NISLDK
-489 TATNSNEQV
+489 TATNSNEKA
-498 IITTSSNEK
+498 IMETSSNGEIVNA
-507 TVETSRN
+507 TRDIT
-514 IAVFSPKEVITVNNI
+514 VFSPKEVITVNNI
-529 EELGVATTGDE
+529 EELGVQTTGDE
-540 EETAVD
+540 GTVAVD
-546 VRGKAKDIT
+546 VRGEAKDIT
-555 INSEI
+555 IKGEV
-560 INNNSGKITNVK
+560 INNNTGKITDVK
-572 VLGNMPVDKQVKEEE
+572 ILGNMPTDKEVTQAE
-587 RTIENNLGV
+587 RTITNNLGV
-596 NILEGVTTSNTEAK
+596 NITEGITTSNENAK
-610 IYYTKNTSATDD
+610 VYYTSNSSATNDL
-622 VENST
+622 ENSS
-627 NGWQESPDSLNEM
+627 NGWQENPSNLNEM

-650 EKAESLNISYKANIP
+650 EKAERLNISYKAQIP

-696 DVQLNTGRGPV
+696 DVQLNTGIGPV
-707 LEATVT
+707 LEANIT
-713 ATVGTDTLKD
+713 ATVGTDTLED
-723 GDIVKV
+723 GDTVKV
-729 GEVIKYKIDV
+729 GEVIRYKIDI

-840 SKINYNEASTNEAA
+840 SKINYDEASTNEAA
-854 PTLGIEKANLRISIK
+854 PTLGVEKANLRISIK

-1327 TLVVEY
+1327 TLVIEY